1 MVDTDVPDGFK
12 MTEIGLMPEEWKIE
26 KLVDAAKIIMGQS
39 PPGESYNSIGEGVPF
54 LQGKAEF
61 GTISPK
67 HVKYTKKPLKIAPRG
82 SVLISVRAPVG
93 DVNIADIDYC
103 IGRGLASLSL
113 YKGENLFLFFLLCFL
128 KNKIEREGFGSTFK
142 AINKS
147 KLQNFEIPFPPLSE
161 QKKIA
166 FVLSTIQQTIEK
178 TEAVINATRELK
190 KSMMKHLFTYG
201 PVSVDDAEDV
211 VLKET
216 EVGLVPE
223 EWEVVKLGGICKDVH
238 YGYTAPTHEEHIGT
252 PLITI
257 SDIDFESGRVDYDK
271 LKHVQIPDRLKS
283 KYVLGREDLVIA
295 RTGAYSGKSHLVEEE
310 KGVIFGSYLIRFLL
324 DTSITVPQFIH
335 QFTFYSMY
343 WDQILSF
350 RSGAGQPNVNASEL
364 KRVMIPLPPLLIQQ
378 KIVNILSVKDKKI
391 ETEQTRKKVLE
402 QLFKTLLHNLMTGK
416 IRVNHLEVPH
426 D

>member
-147 KLQNFEIPFPPLSE
+147 RLQDFEIPFPPPS
-161 QKKIA
+161 
-166 FVLSTIQQTIEK
+166 
-178 TEAVINATRELK
+178 
-190 KSMMKHLFTYG
+190 
-201 PVSVDDAEDV
+201 
-211 VLKET
+211 
-216 EVGLVPE
+216 
-223 EWEVVKLGGICKDVH
+223 
-238 YGYTAPTHEEHIGT
+238 
-252 PLITI
+252 
-257 SDIDFESGRVDYDK
+257 
-271 LKHVQIPDRLKS
+271 
-283 KYVLGREDLVIA
+283 
-295 RTGAYSGKSHLVEEE
+295 
-310 KGVIFGSYLIRFLL
+310 
-324 DTSITVPQFIH
+324 
-335 QFTFYSMY
+335 
-343 WDQILSF
+343 
-350 RSGAGQPNVNASEL
+350 
-364 KRVMIPLPPLLIQQ
+364 IQQ
-378 KIVNILSVKDKKI
+378 KIVNILSTADQKI
-391 ETEQTRKKVLE
+391 EIEQTRKKALE